1 MERKAKI
8 VRKTKETDISLE
20 FKIDGSGNTDIKTPA
35 SFFNHLMESFAK
47 HGNFDL
53 KLTAKGDVETGLHH
67 LIEDIGIC
75 MGKALNEALADKK
88 SIERF
93 GFSIIPMDETEI
105 IVSLDLCGRA
115 YLKYNV
121 DIPYEMV
128 ENMETII
135 IEDFFRSLTS
145 NAFITLH
152 INKTSGL
159 NSHHIIE
166 AVFKAFARSLK
177 AACALNNEGA
187 VPSTK
192 GLL

>member
-1 MERKAKI
+1 MERKARI
-8 VRKTKETDISLE
+8 VRKTNETNIDLE
-20 FKIDGSGNTDIKTPA
+20 FKIDGSGTADIKTSA
-35 SFFNHLMESFAK
+35 GFFNHLLESFAR

-53 KLTAKGDVETGLHH
+53 KLTAQGDTETGTHH
-67 LIEDIGIC
+67 LIEDVGIC
-75 MGKALNEALADKK
+75 IGKAINEALGDKK

-93 GFSIIPMDETEI
+93 GFFIIPMDETEI

-121 DIPYEMV
+121 DLPYEII

-135 IEDFFRSLTS
+135 IEDFFRALTS

-152 INKTSGL
+152 INKNSGL
-159 NSHHIIE
+159 NSHHILE
-166 AVFKAFARSLK
+166 AVFKAFARALK
-177 AACALNNEGA
+177 FACTLNADGA